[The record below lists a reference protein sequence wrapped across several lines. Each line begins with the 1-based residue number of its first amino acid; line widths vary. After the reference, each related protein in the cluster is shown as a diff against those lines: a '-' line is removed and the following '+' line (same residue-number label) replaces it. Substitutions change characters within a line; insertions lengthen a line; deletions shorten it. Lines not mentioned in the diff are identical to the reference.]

1 MTNPTTDFD
10 TPWKDVLETYFE
22 EFMSFFFPQ
31 AYTGIDWSQGFEFLD
46 KELQQVVR
54 DAELGKRLVDKLV
67 KIYRTSGQETWVLIH
82 LEIQSQPETD
92 FAERMFVYHYRIY
105 DRYRRSVASLAV
117 LGDESTS
124 WRPNRFERELFGCEV
139 SFRFPVVKL
148 LDLRQEWSAL
158 EADRNPFATV
168 VMAHL
173 KALETRQ
180 NRSLRLKAKLTL
192 TKRLYEQGYQRE
204 DIINLFKFIDWI
216 MSLPSELEQE
226 FQLEL
231 SQYEE
236 EKRMPYITSV
246 ERMGIEKGLLQGKLQ
261 GILQKSRETVID
273 ALEIRFEN
281 VPSDLVDAINQIEDP
296 SLLKTVFR
304 QAITLSSLSEFQS
317 YLNQLNQP

>member
-1 MTNPTTDFD
+1 M
-10 TPWKDVLETYFE
+10 
-22 EFMSFFFPQ
+22 
-31 AYTGIDWSQGFEFLD
+31 
-46 KELQQVVR
+46 
-54 DAELGKRLVDKLV
+54 
-67 KIYRTSGQETWVLIH
+67 
-82 LEIQSQPETD
+82 
-92 FAERMFVYHYRIY
+92 
-105 DRYRRSVASLAV
+105 ASLAV
-117 LGDESTS
+117 LGDESAS
-124 WRPNRFERELFGCEV
+124 WRPNQFERSLFGCEV

-158 EADRNPFATV
+158 EVSRNPFATV

-173 KALETRQ
+173 RALETRQ
-180 NRSLRLKAKLTL
+180 NRTRRKEAKLAL

-226 FQLEL
+226 FQQEL

-236 EKRMPYITSV
+236 EQRMPYITSV
-246 ERMGIEKGLLQGKLQ
+246 ERMGIEKGKLQGKLE
-261 GILQKSRETVID
+261 GILQKGRETVID

-296 SLLKTVFR
+296 AILKTLHR

-317 YLNQLNQP
+317 YLKQLN